1 MSNRDAMREPHKA
14 VIPESVPNPVP
25 ENLGMASF
33 VDNRPEAVTQRK
45 LQEMAN
51 DSTQVKQS
59 GQSQTMANDFIAKG
73 PIQRKKNNTGLPDQL
88 KSGIESLSG
97 YAMDDVKVHRN
108 SDKPAQLNAHAYA
121 QGTDIHLASGQE
133 KHLPHEAWH
142 VVQQKQGRVKPTLQ
156 MKGKVNVNDDEG
168 LEKEADVMGAK
179 AAQNSE
185 EKTSEK
191 PLQKKSL
198 LSTSNPSQLKQKTD
212 LTPGFNMIGETHTDY
227 PTKDARAYDAHK
239 IKEKLGQGVKYFQEG
254 TLKTKK
260 SNKDYSDPVDLR
272 LEQIISFT
280 QDHCGRLATKLKAID
295 QDKLDLEIS
304 EIEEGKEAVE
314 STINELTPQIISDEF
329 ELDTVIAAIK
339 SKNFSIDKL
348 KILAN
353 VASWN
358 PTVVDPD
365 DTYEDNFDEVSDAL
379 DLLIFQKQSELRKQ
393 GELKD
398 VASEIKSGKRVLLNE
413 IINFYDDFNQRL
425 PTTLKIYLHL
435 KHERH
440 YANSGSHFEFSVAK
454 IPSVLAAWKEIK
466 LFSDYVRAVYL
477 DSDGKLLK
485 AAIAQALE
493 LLKNLLK
500 ALDNG
505 MAEGSKNRAA
515 KDVRQHRSEVMHD
528 TAQAMH
534 GKNIAWKV
542 GNMHVEDILGLET
555 DGKIVTDYTYITE
568 TDFAGKYYKE
578 AEIQEF
584 KGSHDVLKEQEE
596 AEEQDKSMYKSADK
610 ILADPKKM
618 KVAMSN
624 EPQWD
629 LIFAKIEHLDL
640 SNLITNMTGLIV
652 EQILKG
658 KMPKLKSISI
668 PKLSMTPELNG
679 KLIDYGIE
687 VNLI

>member
-358 PTVVDPD
+358 PTVVDPN